1 MPNKNAFTGEKT
13 GIIGIGLAGI
23 AISETLLKAGY
34 KLAGYDIRKERM
46 ELFAGMGGI
55 AAQSSR
61 DVAADCPRIILSLFD
76 TKTVKEVIFGEAGLL
91 TSPSKPRCIIDTT
104 TGDPEETRE
113 IAEDLA
119 SRGIAYM
126 DATLSGSSEQIRNRQ
141 AVFMVG
147 GDEKAFSSCRDIFDA
162 AAEKTF
168 YLGAPGN
175 GSKAKLASNLV
186 LGLNRLVLAEGLHF
200 AGILGLDIREFLPL
214 LKATPAYS
222 VAMDVKG
229 EKMIND
235 DYSPQ
240 SKVAQHYKDLLMIQ
254 HYAHMEKENLPLADI
269 HEKILKDLID
279 EGKGDLDSSSVF
291 RYLKTRKAAAPT
303 GHS

>member
-1 MPNKNAFTGEKT
+1 VVSNNNSSGEKT

-23 AISETLLKAGY
+23 AIAETLLKAGY
-34 KLAGYDIRKERM
+34 KLVGYDIRKERM
-46 ELFAGMGGI
+46 ELFAGLGGI
-55 AAQSSR
+55 TSLSLR

-76 TKTVKEVIFGEAGLL
+76 TKTVKEVIFGENGLL
-91 TSPSKPRCIIDTT
+91 TAPSKPRCIIDTT
-104 TGDPEETRE
+104 TGDPEETSK

-119 SRGIAYM
+119 AKGIAYM

-147 GDEKAFSSCRDIFDA
+147 GNEKAFSSCRDIFDA
-162 AAEKTF
+162 VSEKTF

-175 GSKAKLASNLV
+175 GSKAKLATNLV

-200 AGILGLDIREFLPL
+200 AGLIGLDIREFLPL

-229 EKMIND
+229 EKMLNE
-235 DYSPQ
+235 DYTPQ
-240 SKVAQHYKDLLMIQ
+240 SKVSQHYKDLVMIQ
-254 HYAHMEKENLPLADI
+254 HYANIKKESLPLAQI
-269 HEKILKDLID
+269 HQDILKDLID
-279 EGKGDLDSSSVF
+279 EGNGEKDSSFVF
-291 RYLKTRKAAAPT
+291 QYLKTKK
-303 GHS
+303 SE

>member
-1 MPNKNAFTGEKT
+1 MNAIAGEKT

-23 AISETLLKAGY
+23 AIAETLLKAGY
-34 KLAGYDIRKERM
+34 ELVGYDIRKERRD
-46 ELFAGMGGI
+46 LFTGLGGI
-55 AAQSSR
+55 AAQSIR

-76 TKTVKEVIFGEAGLL
+76 TPTVKEVIFGDTGIL
-91 TSPSKPRCIIDTT
+91 TAPSKPGCIIDTT
-104 TGDPEETRE
+104 TGDPEETIG
-113 IAEDLA
+113 IAKDLETK
-119 SRGIAYM
+119 GIAYM

-141 AVFMVG
+141 ATFMVG
-147 GDEKAFSSCRDIFDA
+147 GDEKAFSSCKDLFDA
-162 AAEKTF
+162 VSERTF
-168 YLGAPGN
+168 YLGAYGN

-235 DYSPQ
+235 DYTPQ
-240 SKVAQHYKDLLMIQ
+240 SKVSQHYKDLVMIQ
-254 HYAHMEKENLPLADI
+254 HYADIKKEELPLAQI
-269 HEKILKDLID
+269 HQKILKDLID
-279 EGKGDLDSSSVF
+279 EGNGDMDSSSVF
-291 RYLKTRKAAAPT
+291 KYLRTHRQGK
-303 GHS
+303 